1 MTMNKWQ
8 VVLCS
13 VLVGLPSSVLAE
25 HEGLIAIS
33 ALKGDQ
39 LASYQRT
46 GIGLYRYD
54 NDHDGI
60 RLSQAMLSSRLELD
74 RDWSMHST
82 VNVHADPST
91 TIGFSQAYL
100 QYQPLTE
107 SRYKLAI
114 KAGGFYPKMSLENP
128 QSGWMSPY
136 NYTNSAINS
145 WLGEEIRTFGVEASI
160 KRPGRQFR
168 SEHSFEGV
176 AAVFKGNDPA
186 GTLLSWR
193 GFALHDRQTTFN
205 ERIDFSVPA
214 SFSHSQL
221 TKQADYVQPFEE
233 VDGRFGYYVGAHWDY
248 QKRSQFR
255 IYYYDNNGDPSAIN
269 TRTGQYAWDTRFLSA
284 AWLYKFTKQTR
295 IIMQLLDGKT
305 AMGKNRG
312 VNNSFY
318 SHFVMLSHKLDQHR
332 LTIRYDY
339 FKVSD
344 HDDWVFDP
352 NQSRGDALTASW
364 RYQLSTQWQV
374 GAEYSVLS
382 SDAQNRPSMGFNERN
397 SQQQLMLSA
406 HWRF

>member
-1 MTMNKWQ
+1 
-8 VVLCS
+8 
-13 VLVGLPSSVLAE
+13 
-25 HEGLIAIS
+25 
-33 ALKGDQ
+33 
-39 LASYQRT
+39 
-46 GIGLYRYD
+46 
-54 NDHDGI
+54 
-60 RLSQAMLSSRLELD
+60 
-74 RDWSMHST
+74 
-82 VNVHADPST
+82 
-91 TIGFSQAYL
+91 
-100 QYQPLTE
+100 
-107 SRYKLAI
+107 
-114 KAGGFYPKMSLENP
+114 
-128 QSGWMSPY
+128 MSPY

-145 WLGEEIRTFGVEASI
+145 WLGEEVRTFGVEASI

-305 AMGKNRG
+305 AMGKNRIPP
-312 VNNSFY
+312 
-318 SHFVMLSHKLDQHR
+318 DQCKTR
-332 LTIRYDY
+332 
-339 FKVSD
+339 
-344 HDDWVFDP
+344 
-352 NQSRGDALTASW
+352 Q
-364 RYQLSTQWQV
+364 QV
-374 GAEYSVLS
+374 
-382 SDAQNRPSMGFNERN
+382 Q
-397 SQQQLMLSA
+397 
-406 HWRF
+406 